1 MRGFVEH
8 EVNKHYSV
16 SGKCHKEAGTFD
28 CKLYCSNCTHGL
40 SFVGLNTFIKYR
52 LDFATSVQTIPK
64 IIFIYYI
71 GNLFMIIMD
80 RKMYSCQRSL
90 I

>member
-16 SGKCHKEAGTFD
+16 SGKDHKEAGIFD
-28 CKLYCSNCTHGL
+28 CILYCSKCTHGL
-40 SFVGLNTFIKYR
+40 SFVVLNTFIKYQ

-64 IIFIYYI
+64 TIFIYYM
-71 GNLFMIIMD
+71 GNFVYD
-80 RKMYSCQRSL
+80 N
-90 I
+90 